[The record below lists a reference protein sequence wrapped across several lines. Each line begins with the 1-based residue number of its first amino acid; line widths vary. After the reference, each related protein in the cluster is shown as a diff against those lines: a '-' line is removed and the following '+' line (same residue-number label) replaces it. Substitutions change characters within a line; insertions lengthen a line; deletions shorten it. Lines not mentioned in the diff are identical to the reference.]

1 LTEPISLAGRI
12 PGNWIKEGTVIFNAW
27 DTHSMLGNKQ
37 KNDLSIDGFIGR
49 NTLIH
54 PIHALRCAMEA
65 EGVSLR

>member
-1 LTEPISLAGRI
+1 
-12 PGNWIKEGTVIFNAW
+12 
-27 DTHSMLGNKQ
+27 MLGNKQ